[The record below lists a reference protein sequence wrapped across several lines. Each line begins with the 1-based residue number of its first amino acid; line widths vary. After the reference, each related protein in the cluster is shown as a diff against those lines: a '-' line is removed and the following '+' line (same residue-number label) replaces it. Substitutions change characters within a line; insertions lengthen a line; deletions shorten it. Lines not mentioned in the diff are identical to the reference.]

1 MKKFCSILFISAVC
15 LFPSLIA
22 AQHNK
27 DPPTRIVLLG
37 DSTTA
42 TRDSLKIYGTLLDE
56 AFRSENIDVI
66 IINSG
71 AGGNTSSD
79 GKRNFQERV
88 ITHNPDLLVI
98 QFGLNDSAIDVW
110 KNPPEVKSRVSQSQ
124 YEENLRCMIGQ
135 AKLRKIPVI
144 LMTTNQMVWT
154 PKLRE
159 LYGKPPYNP
168 DDPKSFTDTA
178 LRDYNNIVRKVAESE
193 KVPLADIFK
202 AYDEYVEKHGG
213 KIDNLL
219 LDGIHPNNEGQKL
232 VFDLL
237 YPVIRKTVH
246 FHKR

>member
-1 MKKFCSILFISAVC
+1 MKYFCSILFVSVVC
-15 LFPSLIA
+15 LFPSFIV

-27 DPPTRIVLLG
+27 APTTRIVLLG

-42 TRDSLKIYGTLLDE
+42 TRDSIKIYGMLLDE
-56 AFRSENIDVI
+56 TFRSKNIGVT

-71 AGGNTSSD
+71 VGGNTSSD
-79 GKRNFQERV
+79 GKRTFQERV
-88 ITHNPDLLVI
+88 VAQNPDLLVI

-110 KNPPEVKSRVSQSQ
+110 KNPSVVKSRVSQSQ
-124 YEENLRCMIGQ
+124 YEENLRWMIGQ
-135 AKLRKIPVI
+135 MKSRKIPVI
-144 LMTTNQMVWT
+144 LMTTNQMIWT
-154 PKLRE
+154 PKLKE

-193 KVPLADIFK
+193 NVPLVDIFK
-202 AYDEYVEKHGG
+202 AYDEYAEKHGG

-237 YPVIRKTVH
+237 YPMIRKMVI
-246 FHKR
+246 F